1 MSQVNKDTSVR
12 VKESTK
18 FRLDKSKGSKSHDA
32 FIAEML
38 DYFDATGIM
47 PQSKIA
53 SPAVTVKEQASRVIE
68 VVRGVEKATNIR
80 LKNIEQVL
88 LRLVS
93 EQIPVNENT
102 SSSINPDEFMHL
114 SQVQELL
121 QELLE
126 KAKEQDRLIANYRDE
141 IDKLRTEL
149 DNASGHSDNHPEVNV
164 HKLLEVVERI
174 DSMKKIPTFNDTVYE
189 IDRNSFDLWIKRFKD
204 ELKR

>member
-53 SPAVTVKEQASRVIE
+53 SPAATVKEQASRVIE
-68 VVRGVEKATNIR
+68 VVRGVEKTTNVR
-80 LKNIEQVL
+80 LKNIEQAL
-88 LRLVS
+88 SRLVS
-93 EQIPVNENT
+93 SQQTVNEYT
-102 SSSINPDEFMHL
+102 PPEQNPDEFLHI

-121 QELLE
+121 ER
-126 KAKEQDRLIANYRDE
+126 AKEQERTIAKYRDE
-141 IDKLRTEL
+141 VSRLQGELEVSASKKTEVQ
-149 DNASGHSDNHPEVNV
+149 SPVNLN
-164 HKLLEVVERI
+164 KLLEVVERI

-204 ELKR
+204 ELKQ

>member
-18 FRLDKSKGSKSHDA
+18 FRLDKSKGSKSYDA

-53 SPAVTVKEQASRVIE
+53 SPAATVKEQASRVIE
-68 VVRGVEKATNIR
+68 VVRGVEKATNTK

-93 EQIPVNENT
+93 EQMPVNENT

-114 SQVQELL
+114 SQV

-149 DNASGHSDNHPEVNV
+149 DNTSGRSDNHPEVNV

>member
-1 MSQVNKDTSVR
+1 
-12 VKESTK
+12 
-18 FRLDKSKGSKSHDA
+18 
-32 FIAEML
+32 ML

-53 SPAVTVKEQASRVIE
+53 SPAATVKEQASRVIE
-68 VVRGVEKATNIR
+68 VVRGVEKATNTK

-93 EQIPVNENT
+93 EQMPVNENT

-114 SQVQELL
+114 SQV

-149 DNASGHSDNHPEVNV
+149 DNTSGRSDNHPEVNV

>member
-1 MSQVNKDTSVR
+1 M
-12 VKESTK
+12 
-18 FRLDKSKGSKSHDA
+18 
-32 FIAEML
+32 
-38 DYFDATGIM
+38 
-47 PQSKIA
+47 
-53 SPAVTVKEQASRVIE
+53 
-68 VVRGVEKATNIR
+68 
-80 LKNIEQVL
+80 L
-88 LRLVS
+88 LRLVPG
-93 EQIPVNENT
+93 QMPVNENT

-114 SQVQELL
+114 SQV

-149 DNASGHSDNHPEVNV
+149 DNTSGRSDNHPEVNV

>member
-1 MSQVNKDTSVR
+1 
-12 VKESTK
+12 
-18 FRLDKSKGSKSHDA
+18 
-32 FIAEML
+32 
-38 DYFDATGIM
+38 M

-53 SPAVTVKEQASRVIE
+53 SPAATVKEQASRVIE
-68 VVRGVEKATNIR
+68 VVRGVEKATNTR
-80 LKNIEQVL
+80 LKNIEQML

-93 EQIPVNENT
+93 EQMPVNENT

-121 QELLE
+121 E

-141 IDKLRTEL
+141 IVKLRTEL
-149 DNASGHSDNHPEVNV
+149 DNTSGRSDNHPEVNV